1 MRRISALLLV
11 LSQVSLLP
19 LVQPALAAA
28 NAVPPAGAASGDAVA
43 TATTPFLQRPST
55 DEFIYFLLPDRF
67 ENGDPANDVGGLKGD
82 RLATGFD
89 PSHKGYFHGGDLKGL
104 VQRLDYI
111 QGLGATAI
119 WLGPIYQNKAV
130 QGPVGDES
138 AGYHGYWITDFTKVD
153 AHYGTNEE
161 MKAFVDAAH
170 ARGIKVYLDI
180 ITNHTADV
188 ITYRECPRI
197 GCPYRSKADYPG
209 QAYEAYVPA
218 DEENVKVPAWLNDVR
233 WYHNRGNTTFE
244 GENSQLGDF
253 FGLDDLDTDNPRV
266 VQGFIDIYG
275 DWITKFRVDG
285 FRIDTAKHVNPEFWQ
300 EFAPAMEQ
308 RARLAGIPNFHI
320 FGEVATGEMDPA
332 LTARWTRIADLP
344 SVLDFGFAAAV
355 RRTLAGND
363 GTDLLARLF
372 EADVLYAGGE
382 AQALTL
388 PTFISNHDDGRLAYF
403 IQRARPKATNE
414 EVLARM
420 KLGHALLLLLRG
432 VPTVYYGDEQGFVGY
447 GNDQAARQDMFPSRT
462 ASYNKQPLLGTTA
475 TTAASNFDTAHPL
488 YRLIQQLAGARAGSD
503 ALQSGR
509 QVPRH
514 SEPKPGLFAV
524 SRFSPTTGK
533 EVLLA
538 FNTSAEP
545 LEANV
550 VVERG
555 SRQFHSLVGACGA
568 TAHEPGSYRVKLPA
582 FGFVACAAE

>member
-1 MRRISALLLV
+1 MDAEAKLAGSANAAGSSSASAV
-11 LSQVSLLP
+11 AVGT
-19 LVQPALAAA
+19 VAAA
-28 NAVPPAGAASGDAVA
+28 PGKAFRQRAV
-43 TATTPFLQRPST
+43 T

-67 ENGDPANDVGGLKGD
+67 ENGDQANDLGGLKGD
-82 RLATGFD
+82 RLTTGYD
-89 PSHKGYFHGGDLKGL
+89 PTSKGFFHGGDLKGL

-111 QGLGATAI
+111 QELGATAI
-119 WLGPIYQNKAV
+119 WLGPIYQNKPV

-138 AGYHGYWITDFTKVD
+138 AAYHGYWITDFTKVD
-153 AHYGTNEE
+153 AHYGTNDE
-161 MKAFVDAAH
+161 MKAFVEAAH

-209 QAYEAYVPA
+209 QAYTAYVPA
-218 DEENVKVPAWLNDVR
+218 GEENVKVPAWLNDVQ

-275 DWITKFRVDG
+275 DWIARYGIDG

-300 EFAPAMEQ
+300 EFAPAMQQ
-308 RARLAGIPNFHI
+308 RARLLGIPNFHI

-332 LTARWTRIADLP
+332 LTARWTRIAGLP
-344 SVLDFGFAAAV
+344 GVLDFGFAAAV

-363 GTDLLARLF
+363 GTDLLAKLF

-403 IQRARPKATNE
+403 IQRARPKATNA
-414 EVLARM
+414 EVLERV

-432 VPTVYYGDEQGFVGY
+432 VPTVYYGDEQGFAGL

-462 ASYNKQPLLGTTA
+462 ASYNDQPLLGTTA
-475 TTAASNFDTAHPL
+475 TTAASNFDTTHPL
-488 YRLIQQLAGARAGSD
+488 YQLLKQLAAARRSSD
-503 ALQSGR
+503 ALQRGR

-514 SEPKPGLFAV
+514 SGPKPGLFAV

-550 VVERG
+550 VIEAG
-555 SRQFHSLVGACGA
+555 SAKFRSLVGACA
-568 TAHEPGSYRVKLPA
+568 PAARERGSYRVSLPA

>member
-1 MRRISALLLV
+1 MRRLRTLLLV
-11 LSQVSLLP
+11 SACALLTP
-19 LVQPALAAA
+19 GAFADGASTAPAASSAAA
-28 NAVPPAGAASGDAVA
+28 PAVSANSPAA
-43 TATTPFLQRPST
+43 FLSRSPGE
-55 DEFIYFLLPDRF
+55 EFIYFLLPDRF
-67 ENGDPANDVGGLKGD
+67 ENGDTTNDLGGLQGD
-82 RLATGFD
+82 RLTTGFD
-89 PSHKGYFHGGDLKGL
+89 PTSKGFFHGGDLTGL
-104 VQRLDYI
+104 VSRLDYI

-119 WLGPIYQNKAV
+119 WLGPIYQNKPV

-138 AGYHGYWITDFTKVD
+138 AAYHGYWITDFTKVD

-180 ITNHTADV
+180 IANHTADV

-197 GCPYRSKADYPG
+197 GCPYRSKADYPEK
-209 QAYEAYVPA
+209 AYTAYVPA
-218 DEENVKVPAWLNDVR
+218 GEENVKVPAWLNDVR

-275 DWITKFRVDG
+275 DWITKFRIDG

-332 LTARWTRIADLP
+332 LTARWTRIAGLP
-344 SVLDFGFAAAV
+344 GVLDFGFAAAV

-432 VPTVYYGDEQGFVGY
+432 VPTVYYGDEQGFAGY

-462 ASYNKQPLLGTTA
+462 ASYNNQPLLGTTA
-475 TTAASNFDTAHPL
+475 TTAVSNFDTAHPL
-488 YRLIQQLAGARAGSD
+488 YRLIQQLAAARAGSD
-503 ALQSGR
+503 ALQRGR

-550 VVERG
+550 VIERS
-555 SRQFHSLVGACGA
+555 SRQFHSLVGACA
-568 TAHEPGSYRVKLPA
+568 AIVREPGSYRVKLPA